1 MRPEQLFAFVFVIL
15 GLVSLGIIIPSLV
28 LRYKKQLLRHR
39 ERMAAIE
46 KGADLP
52 PEPPEPSRALPR
64 PRIYLLRGLM
74 WLFTGAALSICF
86 LGIVYSVE
94 GSVSLE
100 SRLFRAQRL
109 RDLGATEE
117 QIKTSLD
124 RDNRRDGP
132 GPAIALIGLVPMAVG
147 AAYLVFYR
155 SEQTS
160 S

>member
-1 MRPEQLFAFVFVIL
+1 M
-15 GLVSLGIIIPSLV
+15 VSLGIIIPSLV

-74 WLFTGAALSICF
+74 WLFTGAALSIAF
-86 LGIVYSVE
+86 LGFAYSIDR
-94 GSVSLE
+94 SVSME
-100 SRLFRAQRL
+100 SRLYRVQRL
-109 RDLGATEE
+109 RDLGATED
-117 QIKTSLD
+117 QIKTALAEN
-124 RDNRRDGP
+124 NRRDGP